1 MIKLVKVTGQ
11 SMSPTLEDGDY
22 VITKKPRLYRAGLIY
37 VINHID
43 LGRIIK
49 RLQDTKHDRCFFIG
63 DNPKAST
70 ASQPLLLD
78 ARLREHDKADWAL
91 SKRRFCITCI
101 HAALQLKQ
109 K

>member
-1 MIKLVKVTGQ
+1 MFKLVKVTGQ

-22 VITKKPRLYRAGLIY
+22 VITKKPRLFQAGLIY

-49 RLQDTKHDRCFFIG
+49 RLQDTKHSKCFFIG

-70 ASQPLLLD
+70 PSSLIGAVERDRVVGQVILVIGPKG
-78 ARLREHDKADWAL
+78 LRKL
-91 SKRRFCITCI
+91 
-101 HAALQLKQ
+101 
-109 K
+109 

>member
-70 ASQPLLLD
+70 PSPLIG
-78 ARLREHDKADWAL
+78 AVEKERVIGQVVWVIGKTGLR
-91 SKRRFCITCI
+91 RP
-101 HAALQLKQ
+101 
-109 K
+109 

>member
-1 MIKLVKVTGQ
+1 MVFKLVKVTGQ

-22 VITKKPRLYRAGLIY
+22 VLTKKPRLYQAGLIY

-49 RLQDTKHDRCFFIG
+49 RLERSDADRYFFIG

-70 ASQPLLLD
+70 PDSLIGAVEQSRIIGQVWLIIGPKG
-78 ARLREHDKADWAL
+78 LRKP
-91 SKRRFCITCI
+91 
-101 HAALQLKQ
+101 
-109 K
+109 

>member
-1 MIKLVKVTGQ
+1 MFRLVKVTGQ

-22 VITKKPRLYRAGLIY
+22 IITKKPRLYQAGLIY

-49 RLQDTKHDRCFFIG
+49 RLQDTKHDKCFFIG

-70 ASQPLLLD
+70 PSSLIGAVERNRVVGQALYVIGPKG
-78 ARLREHDKADWAL
+78 LRKL
-91 SKRRFCITCI
+91 
-101 HAALQLKQ
+101 
-109 K
+109 

>member
-1 MIKLVKVTGQ
+1 MVFRLVKVTGN

-22 VITKKPRLYRAGLIY
+22 VITKKPRLYKAGLIY

-49 RLQDTKHDRCFFIG
+49 RLQDTKHSKCFFIG

-70 ASQPLLLD
+70 PSSIIGAVDKDRVICLLYTSPSPRD
-78 ARLREHDKADWAL
+78 
-91 SKRRFCITCI
+91 
-101 HAALQLKQ
+101 
-109 K
+109 

>member
-1 MIKLVKVTGQ
+1 MFRLVKVTGQ

-22 VITKKPRLYRAGLIY
+22 VIVKKPRLFQAGLIY

-63 DNPKAST
+63 DNPKKST
-70 ASQPLLLD
+70 PSSLIGAVEKDRVIGQVVLVIGKSGI
-78 ARLREHDKADWAL
+78 
-91 SKRRFCITCI
+91 RRP
-101 HAALQLKQ
+101 
-109 K
+109 

>member
-11 SMSPTLEDGDY
+11 SMSPTLQDGDY
-22 VITKKPRLYRAGLIY
+22 VITKKPRHYRAGLIY
-37 VINHID
+37 VINHSD

-70 ASQPLLLD
+70 PSSLIGAVQRQRVVGQVMWVIGPKG
-78 ARLREHDKADWAL
+78 LR
-91 SKRRFCITCI
+91 RP
-101 HAALQLKQ
+101 
-109 K
+109 

>member
-1 MIKLVKVTGQ
+1 MLKLVKVTGQ

-22 VITKKPRLYRAGLIY
+22 VITKKPRQYRAGLIY

-63 DNPKAST
+63 DKPNAST
-70 ASQPLLLD
+70 PSSLIGAVEKERIVGQVIWVIGKSG
-78 ARLREHDKADWAL
+78 LRRAK
-91 SKRRFCITCI
+91 
-101 HAALQLKQ
+101 
-109 K
+109 

>member
-1 MIKLVKVTGQ
+1 MLKLVKVTGQ

-22 VITKKPRLYRAGLIY
+22 VITKKPRQYRAGLIYVMLIY

-63 DNPKAST
+63 DKPNAST
-70 ASQPLLLD
+70 PSSLIGAVEKERIVGQVIWVIGKSG
-78 ARLREHDKADWAL
+78 LRRAK
-91 SKRRFCITCI
+91 
-101 HAALQLKQ
+101 
-109 K
+109 